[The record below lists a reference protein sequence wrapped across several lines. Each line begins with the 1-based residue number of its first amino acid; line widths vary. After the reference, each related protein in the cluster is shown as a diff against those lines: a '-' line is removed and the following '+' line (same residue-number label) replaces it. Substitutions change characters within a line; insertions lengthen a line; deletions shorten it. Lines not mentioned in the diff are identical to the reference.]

1 MIEFIA
7 GLVVGFAVAY
17 LVLGLFSTAREDKKR
32 RGYWKDNR
40 NGTFTYSVC
49 GGQSS
54 KMDFCGRCG
63 AYMRGDNDG

>member
-1 MIEFIA
+1 MINFIV
-7 GLVVGFAVAY
+7 GLVLGFFVAY

-32 RGYWKDNR
+32 HGHWKDNR
-40 NGTFTYSVC
+40 NGTFTCSVC

-63 AYMRGDNDG
+63 AYMRGDNYG